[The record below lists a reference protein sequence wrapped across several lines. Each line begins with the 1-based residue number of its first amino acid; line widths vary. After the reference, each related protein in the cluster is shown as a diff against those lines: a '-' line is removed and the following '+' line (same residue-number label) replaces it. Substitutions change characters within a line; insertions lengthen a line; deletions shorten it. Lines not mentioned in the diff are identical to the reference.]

1 MSMIYMVSYPINLYK
16 WSPLSVLLHN
26 FLHCGWST
34 SSKWMPAVGPKLN
47 GLMVIACT
55 MHTRKPNWIEPI
67 PTASLSA
74 RSHPQ
79 TRNHRPLSSLH
90 KCGAS
95 ANTAAASPPLL
106 TPVRSAPSHQPPP
119 SRTPIPFGDLAG
131 VVCSSSPDCLMDYQ
145 PTTSYPR
152 DDSSFWNRR
161 QQQAVGSIFLS
172 LF

>member
-1 MSMIYMVSYPINLYK
+1 
-16 WSPLSVLLHN
+16 
-26 FLHCGWST
+26 
-34 SSKWMPAVGPKLN
+34 MPAVGPKLN

-131 VVCSSSPDCLMDYQ
+131 VVCSSSPDCRL
-145 PTTSYPR
+145 PTGWFLFLKPSPATSSREYLLKP
-152 DDSSFWNRR
+152 
-161 QQQAVGSIFLS
+161 FLS
-172 LF
+172 PQNVPSSASKTLNPSSPCDRPTQPYASSPWLR